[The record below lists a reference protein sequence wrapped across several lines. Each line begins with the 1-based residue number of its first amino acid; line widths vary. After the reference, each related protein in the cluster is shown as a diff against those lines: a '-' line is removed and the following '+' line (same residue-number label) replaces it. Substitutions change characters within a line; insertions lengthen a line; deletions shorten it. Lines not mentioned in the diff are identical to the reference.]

1 MKTVIKRDGLRKEFD
16 AEKIRRVIK
25 LANNSVEKNS
35 RLNDLE
41 IDEIVEAVLFDLNE
55 IKDENGESITEVKIE
70 KIQDLVEKEL
80 TKVNWEVGRSFILFR
95 EQRAKARFLR
105 EDTIQMME
113 AKYSGKAWDR
123 QNANIDGLSFD
134 GKAGEAYGVYD
145 KEFALNYMITP
156 KYAKNHRDMLVYI
169 HDLDN
174 YKKGKHNCLTFP
186 ADDYRDNG
194 MSIKIPK
201 DIRRAGSV
209 PSESSLMM
217 VELQSQSMPQFG
229 GVSVSH
235 WDSTLAPL
243 VKKDYYKFYKKI
255 YERLEE
261 KELDNSFAPYLSI
274 DNSDYYAFNQKAA
287 KYAMEDLEE
296 EIHQA
301 TEAMIHNANT
311 LQSRSGNQLPFT
323 SINYGA
329 DTTPEGRLVTKEI
342 LRCWEEGIGELH
354 LSPIFPCGIYQY
366 KKGVNDKPGTPN
378 YDLKKK
384 AIEVLVKRDYPNFA
398 NCDWSVQHKAFE
410 KSQEIKKNVL
420 NSLSKE
426 DLEKLAKLPKEELI
440 KIGFTI
446 ENDGKN
452 EITIE

>member
-1 MKTVIKRDGLRKEFD
+1 MKVLKRDGLKVQDFDDKKIFKAISEANKAMAKEKRITGD
-16 AEKIRRVIK
+16 QITELVSWVIK
-25 LANNSVEKNS
+25 KLPKDKEQI
-35 RLNDLE
+35 E
-41 IDEIVEAVLFDLNE
+41 VEA
-55 IKDENGESITEVKIE
+55 
-70 KIQDLVEKEL
+70 IQDLVEEAFVHKNYTE
-80 TKVNWEVGRSFILFR
+80 LFR
-95 EQRAKARFLR
+95 AFRDYRKNAEKNRFVKN
-105 EDTIQMME
+105 ETVKMME
-113 AKYSGKAWDR
+113 AKYSGAAWDR

-134 GKAGEAYGVYD
+134 GKAGEAHGVYD
-145 KEFALNYMITP
+145 KEYALNYMISQ
-156 KYAKNHRDMLVYI
+156 KFAKNHRDMYVYI

-186 ADDYRDNG
+186 VDDYRDNG

-201 DIRRAGSV
+201 DIRPAGSV

-235 WDSTLAPL
+235 WDSTLVPL
-243 VKKDYYKFYKKI
+243 VKKDYFKFYKKN
-255 YERLEE
+255 YERITGR
-261 KELDNSFAPYLSI
+261 ELDYSFNPYLSI
-274 DNSDYYAFNQKAA
+274 EEPDYAACNQKVAE
-287 KYAMEDLEE
+287 YAMEDLSEE
-296 EIHQA
+296 VHQA
-301 TEAMIHNANT
+301 TEALIHNANT

-378 YDLKKK
+378 YDLKKR

-420 NSLSKE
+420 GGLSKE
-426 DLEKLAKLPKEELI
+426 DLEKLSKLPKEELV
-440 KIGFTI
+440 KLGFTI
-446 ENDGKN
+446 EDDGKD

>member
-1 MKTVIKRDGLRKEFD
+1 MKVLKRDGLKVQDFDETKIFKAIREANKTLSKE
-16 AEKIRRVIK
+16 EKISDEQIQDLVKWIIK
-25 LANNSVEKNS
+25 KLPNKDQIE
-35 RLNDLE
+35 
-41 IDEIVEAVLFDLNE
+41 VEA
-55 IKDENGESITEVKIE
+55 
-70 KIQDLVEKEL
+70 IQDLVEE
-80 TKVNWEVGRSFILFR
+80 SFVHKNYTELFR
-95 EQRAKARFLR
+95 AFRDYRKNAEKNRFIKN
-105 EDTIQMME
+105 ETVKMME
-113 AKYSGKAWDR
+113 AKYSGATWDR

-134 GKAGEAYGVYD
+134 GRAGEAHGVYD
-145 KEFALNYMITP
+145 KEFALNYMISP
-156 KYAKNHRDMLVYI
+156 KFAKNHREMLVYI

-174 YKKGKHNCLTFP
+174 YKKAKHNCLTFP
-186 ADDYRDNG
+186 VDDYRDNG
-194 MSIKIPK
+194 MTIKVPK
-201 DIRRAGSV
+201 DIRPAGSV
-209 PSESSLMM
+209 SSESSLMM

-243 VKKDYYKFYKKI
+243 VKKDFYKFYKKN
-255 YERLEE
+255 YERFTNDKLN
-261 KELDNSFAPYLSI
+261 NSFNPNLSI
-274 DNSDYYAFNQKAA
+274 EDKTYDNQKVVEYA
-287 KYAMEDLEE
+287 KEDLRE

-301 TEAMIHNANT
+301 TEAMLHNANT

-329 DTTPEGRLVTKEI
+329 DITPEGRLITEEI
-342 LRCWEEGIGELH
+342 LNCWEEGIGSLH

-378 YDLKKK
+378 YDLKKR

-420 NSLSKE
+420 SKLSNE
-426 DLEKLAKLPKEELI
+426 ELEELAKLPKEELI

-446 ENDGKN
+446 ENDGKD

>member
-1 MKTVIKRDGLRKEFD
+1 MKVLKRDGLKVQDFDDKKIFRAISEANKAMAKEKRITGD
-16 AEKIRRVIK
+16 QITELVSWVIK
-25 LANNSVEKNS
+25 KLPKGKEQI
-35 RLNDLE
+35 E
-41 IDEIVEAVLFDLNE
+41 VEA
-55 IKDENGESITEVKIE
+55 
-70 KIQDLVEKEL
+70 IQDLVEEAFVHKNYTE
-80 TKVNWEVGRSFILFR
+80 LFR
-95 EQRAKARFLR
+95 AFRDYRKNAEKNRFVKN
-105 EDTIQMME
+105 ETVKMME
-113 AKYSGKAWDR
+113 AKYSGAAWDR

-134 GKAGEAYGVYD
+134 GKAGEAHGVYD
-145 KEFALNYMITP
+145 KEYALNYMISQ
-156 KYAKNHRDMLVYI
+156 KFAKNHRDMYVYI

-201 DIRRAGSV
+201 DIRPAGSV

-235 WDSTLAPL
+235 WDSTLVPL
-243 VKKDYYKFYKKI
+243 VKKDYFKFYKKN
-255 YERLEE
+255 YERITGR
-261 KELDNSFAPYLSI
+261 ELDYSFNPYLSI
-274 DNSDYYAFNQKAA
+274 EEPDYTACNQKVAE
-287 KYAMEDLEE
+287 YAMEDLSEE
-296 EIHQA
+296 VHQA
-301 TEAMIHNANT
+301 TEALIHNANT

-378 YDLKKK
+378 YDLKKR

-420 NSLSKE
+420 RGLSKE
-426 DLEKLAKLPKEELI
+426 DLEELLKLPKEELV
-440 KIGFTI
+440 KLGFTI
-446 ENDGKN
+446 EDDGKD